1 MRLFAAAIITIA
13 TFCFALG
20 VTQPLI
26 EVERLLLFTDR
37 PSLIEI
43 VSGLWNDGDWL
54 LAIVIALF
62 SIVLPALKL
71 VSVQYLYVA
80 RQETV
85 ARIPALLGTVSKWS
99 MLDVLLVAL
108 VIFAAR
114 TSGVA
119 TALTLPGLWFFTA
132 AVVLT
137 ALASVLVGREPAR

>member
-1 MRLFAAAIITIA
+1 MRPFAAAIITIA

-43 VSGLWNDGDWL
+43 VSGLWRDGDWL

-80 RQETV
+80 RPEAI

-108 VIFAAR
+108 VIFAAK

-132 AVVLT
+132 AVVFT
-137 ALASVLVGREPAR
+137 ALASVLVGLKSAR